1 MKASVNLD
9 LSKTQINKLNTLSE
23 RMGISVTGLRE
34 ALAQIGFDRELT
46 RMWEAEMKNKHQR
59 AAFD

>member
-34 ALAQIGFDRELT
+34 ALAQIGFDRALI
-46 RMWEAEMKNKHQR
+46 RMWETEMKNKHQR
-59 AAFD
+59 SAFD

>member
-46 RMWEAEMKNKHQR
+46 RMWEIEIKNKHQR
-59 AAFD
+59 SAFD